1 MGNVRI
7 KEMVDIEIG
16 EPFWARNLLIYPLKG
31 PSDKLSALTIDDMLA
46 NNLGEII
53 DSGSVSSAI
62 IDYRGNE
69 PMFILDGEA
78 IVGALQ
84 NRVFNT
90 AIWFESSKR
99 AAVPVSCIEEW
110 RWSGSRIFAPSGISV
125 HPRLRATLASSVTHS
140 VKITGRFYSNQ
151 KVVWS
156 SVSHKLS
163 SMRLESPTRS
173 LHDAFV
179 ALKDEIE
186 RYVEEIDITD
196 DVIGIAAF
204 AGGEFLSV
212 DIFSSNELMRKF
224 KDKLVRGFALDAIE
238 LSSKQTSLVGKED
251 LEKIMTHIMSAEF
264 EVFNG
269 AVDGSDLRYIGEE
282 LVATGLTDSHNR
294 LLHLSVFPKVD

>member
-7 KEMVDIEIG
+7 KEIVDIEIG

-31 PSDKLSALTIDDMLA
+31 PSDELSALTIDEMLE
-46 NNLGEII
+46 NNLGEIL
-53 DSGSVSSAI
+53 DSGDVSSAI

-99 AAVPVSCIEEW
+99 TTVPVSCIEEF
-110 RWSGSRIFAPSGISV
+110 RWSGSRVFASSGISV
-125 HPRLRATLASSVTHS
+125 YPKLRATLASSVTHS
-140 VKITGRFYSNQ
+140 VKVTGRFHSNQ

-156 SVSHKLS
+156 SVGYKLS
-163 SMRLESPTRS
+163 SMRVDSPTRS
-173 LHDAFV
+173 LHDAFT
-179 ALKDEIE
+179 ALGGEIE
-186 RYVEEIDITD
+186 RYVEEIDIAD

-212 DIFSSNELMRKF
+212 DIFRSNELMRKF

-238 LSSKQTSLVGKED
+238 LSSKQTSLTGDEELK
-251 LEKIMTHIMSAEF
+251 KIMDHIRSAEF
-264 EVFNG
+264 EVFKG
-269 AVDGSDLRYIGEE
+269 AVDGSDLRYIGDE
-282 LVATGLTDSHNR
+282 LVAAGLTDSSNR
-294 LLHLSVFPKVD
+294 LLHLSIFPKVD